1 MKRVLKFLCIC
12 TVVVL
17 SLSTPVM
24 GMPQTNNQ
32 QATSANWIEVGT
44 VIGDCYDHNGVTWY
58 LTGPKELKLYVLY
71 LGEKLIYRVEWN
83 GKSYPVVHNNNS
95 SSYNASARIPGW
107 VYMYK
112 TDGDYTSGKK
122 TYDDETYVS
131 FDVPTW

>member
-1 MKRVLKFLCIC
+1 
-12 TVVVL
+12 
-17 SLSTPVM
+17 M

-83 GKSYPVVHNNNS
+83 GRSYPVVHKNNSS

-107 VYMYK
+107 VYRYK
-112 TDGDYTSGKK
+112 TAGDYTSGKI
-122 TYDDETYVS
+122 TDEAEVV
-131 FDVPTW
+131 FNVPTW

>member
-1 MKRVLKFLCIC
+1 MKSVLKFLCIC

-44 VIGDCYDHNGVTWY
+44 VIGDCYDHNGATWY

-83 GKSYPVVHNNNS
+83 GRSYPVVHKNNSS

-107 VYMYK
+107 VYRYK
-112 TDGDYTSGKK
+112 TAGDYTSGKI
-122 TYDDETYVS
+122 TDEAEVV
-131 FDVPTW
+131 FNVPTW

>member
-1 MKRVLKFLCIC
+1 MKSVLKFLCIC

-32 QATSANWIEVGT
+32 QTTSANWIEVGT

-83 GKSYPVVHNNNS
+83 GRSYPVVHKNNSS

-107 VYMYK
+107 VYRYK
-112 TDGDYTSGKK
+112 TAGDYTSGKI
-122 TYDDETYVS
+122 TDEAKVL
-131 FDVPTW
+131 FNVPTW

>member
-44 VIGDCYDHNGVTWY
+44 VIGDCYRDGRTWY

-83 GKSYPVVHNNNS
+83 GK
-95 SSYNASARIPGW
+95 
-107 VYMYK
+107 
-112 TDGDYTSGKK
+112 
-122 TYDDETYVS
+122 
-131 FDVPTW
+131 

>member
-1 MKRVLKFLCIC
+1 MKSVLKFLCIC

-44 VIGDCYDHNGVTWY
+44 VIGDCYDHNGATWY

-83 GKSYPVVHNNNS
+83 GRSYPVVHKNNSS

-107 VYMYK
+107 VYRYK
-112 TDGDYTSGKK
+112 TAGDYTSGKI
-122 TYDDETYVS
+122 TDEAKVL
-131 FDVPTW
+131 FNVPTW

>member
-1 MKRVLKFLCIC
+1 MKSVLKFLCIC

-44 VIGDCYDHNGVTWY
+44 VIGDCYDHNGATWY

-83 GKSYPVVHNNNS
+83 GKSYPVVHKNNSS

-107 VYMYK
+107 VYRYK
-112 TDGDYTSGKK
+112 TAGDYTSGKI
-122 TYDDETYVS
+122 TDEAKVL
-131 FDVPTW
+131 FNVPTW

>member
-1 MKRVLKFLCIC
+1 MKSVLKFLCIC

-32 QATSANWIEVGT
+32 QTTSANWIEVGT
-44 VIGDCYDHNGVTWY
+44 VIGDCYNHNGGTWY

-95 SSYNASARIPGW
+95 SSYNASASIPGW
-107 VYMYK
+107 VYRYK
-112 TDGDYTSGKK
+112 TTGDYTSGKI
-122 TYDDETYVS
+122 TDEAKVL
-131 FDVPTW
+131 FNVPTW

>member
-1 MKRVLKFLCIC
+1 MKSVLKFLCIC

-32 QATSANWIEVGT
+32 QTTSANWIEVGT
-44 VIGDCYDHNGVTWY
+44 VIGDYYDHNGVTWY

-83 GKSYPVVHNNNS
+83 GRSYPVVHKNNSS

-107 VYMYK
+107 VYRYK
-112 TDGDYTSGKK
+112 TAGDYTSGKI
-122 TYDDETYVS
+122 TDEAEVV
-131 FDVPTW
+131 FNVPTW

>member
-1 MKRVLKFLCIC
+1 MKSVLKFLCIC

-32 QATSANWIEVGT
+32 QTTSANWIEVGT

-83 GKSYPVVHNNNS
+83 GRSYPVVHKNNSS

-107 VYMYK
+107 VYRYK
-112 TDGDYTSGKK
+112 TAGDYTSGKI
-122 TYDDETYVS
+122 TDEAEVV
-131 FDVPTW
+131 FNVPTW

>member
-1 MKRVLKFLCIC
+1 MKSVLKFLCIC

-32 QATSANWIEVGT
+32 QTTSANWIEVGT
-44 VIGDCYDHNGVTWY
+44 VIGDCYDHNGATWY

-83 GKSYPVVHNNNS
+83 GKSYPVVQINGS
-95 SSYNASARIPGW
+95 KYNASARIPGW
-107 VYMYK
+107 VYRYK
-112 TDGDYTSGKK
+112 TTGDYTSGKI
-122 TYDDETYVS
+122 TDEAKVL
-131 FDVPTW
+131 FNVPTW

>member
-1 MKRVLKFLCIC
+1 MKSVLKFLCIC

-44 VIGDCYDHNGVTWY
+44 VIGDCYRDGRTWY

-83 GKSYPVVHNNNS
+83 GRSYPVVHKNNSS

-107 VYMYK
+107 VYRYK
-112 TDGDYTSGKK
+112 TAGDYTSGKI
-122 TYDDETYVS
+122 TDEAEVV
-131 FDVPTW
+131 FNVPTW

>member
-1 MKRVLKFLCIC
+1 MKSVLKFLCIC

-44 VIGDCYDHNGVTWY
+44 VIGDCYRGGTWY
-58 LTGPKELKLYVLY
+58 VTGPKELKLYVLY

-83 GKSYPVVHNNNS
+83 GKTYPVVQNNAINH
-95 SSYNASARIPGW
+95 NASARIPGW
-107 VYMYK
+107 VYRYK
-112 TDGDYTSGKK
+112 TAGDYTSGKI
-122 TYDDETYVS
+122 TGEAEVEYN
-131 FDVPTW
+131 VPTW

>member
-1 MKRVLKFLCIC
+1 MKSVLKFLCIC

-32 QATSANWIEVGT
+32 QTTSANWIEVGT
-44 VIGDCYDHNGVTWY
+44 VIGDCYDHNGATWY

-83 GKSYPVVHNNNS
+83 GKSYPVVHKNNSS
-95 SSYNASARIPGW
+95 SSYNASASIPGW
-107 VYMYK
+107 VYRYK
-112 TDGDYTSGKK
+112 TTGDHTSGKI
-122 TYDDETYVS
+122 TDEAKVL
-131 FDVPTW
+131 FNVPTW

>member
-1 MKRVLKFLCIC
+1 MKSVLKFLCIC

-83 GKSYPVVHNNNS
+83 GRSYPVVHKNNSS

-107 VYMYK
+107 VYRYK
-112 TDGDYTSGKK
+112 TAGDYTSGKI
-122 TYDDETYVS
+122 TDEAEVV
-131 FDVPTW
+131 FNVPTW

>member
-1 MKRVLKFLCIC
+1 MKSVLKFLCIC

-44 VIGDCYDHNGVTWY
+44 VIGDCYHDGRTWY

-83 GKSYPVVHNNNS
+83 GKSYPVVHNDS
-95 SSYNASARIPGW
+95 SSYNASASIPGW

-112 TDGDYTSGKK
+112 TDSDYTSGKK
-122 TYDDETYVS
+122 TYDDETYVY

>member
-44 VIGDCYDHNGVTWY
+44 VIGDCYRGGTWY
-58 LTGPKELKLYVLY
+58 VTGPKELKLYVLY

-83 GKSYPVVHNNNS
+83 GRSYPVVHKNNSS

-107 VYMYK
+107 VYRYK
-112 TDGDYTSGKK
+112 TAGDYTSGKI
-122 TYDDETYVS
+122 TDEAEVV
-131 FDVPTW
+131 FNVPTW

>member
-1 MKRVLKFLCIC
+1 MKSVLKFLCIC

-44 VIGDCYDHNGVTWY
+44 VIGDCYHDGRTWY

-83 GKSYPVVHNNNS
+83 GKSYPVVHNNNN
-95 SSYNASARIPGW
+95 SSYNASAAIPGW
-107 VYMYK
+107 VYRYK
-112 TDGDYTSGKK
+112 TTGDYTSGKI
-122 TYDDETYVS
+122 TDEAKVL
-131 FDVPTW
+131 FNVPTW

>member
-44 VIGDCYDHNGVTWY
+44 VIGDCYLGGTWY
-58 LTGPKELKLYVLY
+58 VTGPKELKLYVLY

-83 GKSYPVVHNNNS
+83 GRSYPVVHKNNSS

-107 VYMYK
+107 VYRYK
-112 TDGDYTSGKK
+112 TAGDYTSGKI
-122 TYDDETYVS
+122 TDEAEVV
-131 FDVPTW
+131 FNVPTW

>member
-1 MKRVLKFLCIC
+1 MKSVLKFLCIC

-83 GKSYPVVHNNNS
+83 GKSYPVVHNNS
-95 SSYNASARIPGW
+95 SSYNASASIPGW
-107 VYMYK
+107 VYRYK
-112 TDGDYTSGKK
+112 TTGDYTSGKI
-122 TYDDETYVS
+122 TDEAKVL
-131 FDVPTW
+131 FNVPTW

>member
-1 MKRVLKFLCIC
+1 MKSVLKFLCIC

-32 QATSANWIEVGT
+32 QTTSTNWIEVGT

-58 LTGPKELKLYVLY
+58 LTRPKELKLYVLY

-95 SSYNASARIPGW
+95 SSYNASASIPGW
-107 VYMYK
+107 VYRYK
-112 TDGDYTSGKK
+112 TTGDYTSGKI
-122 TYDDETYVS
+122 TDEAKVL
-131 FDVPTW
+131 FNVPTW